1 MSHSVF
7 KEYPSSAATS
17 NHFDIIGGGG
27 HHSSAESPPGNSEN
41 VVIVLNKDGS
51 VSVDQHA
58 LHEFL
63 REYKQGCFRWSNPLL
78 TPSLSLSLFQA
89 MTREVLR

>member
-17 NHFDIIGGGG
+17 SHFDLISGGGG
-27 HHSSAESPPGNSEN
+27 HNSSAESPPGNNSEN

-63 REYKQGCFRWSNPLL
+63 REYMKGCPRLSNP
-78 TPSLSLSLFQA
+78 
-89 MTREVLR
+89 

>member
-7 KEYPSSAATS
+7 KEYPAATS
-17 NHFDIIGGGG
+17 FDIKSHATAGKHKSGAGD
-27 HHSSAESPPGNSEN
+27 ASPAAGAAAAALAPGSDN

-58 LHEFL
+58 LHTFL
-63 REYKQGCFRWSNPLL
+63 REYSARVSD
-78 TPSLSLSLFQA
+78 SD
-89 MTREVLR
+89 